1 MAPAARN
8 TSKPTN
14 PKDSPDSTETIP
26 VTADPTTTPTTGL
39 DIPAAAPGTVPAT
52 QSPDAVAP
60 EATKRSEDAVTPD
73 EFPDPSED
81 APEPLTSDPADG
93 SLAVILKVQVSGT
106 RDGKDWPAPGTL
118 VVLPKEEALGLVRG
132 GTAALPVR
140 PGAEKAVDTAPVEY
154 AAELAKESIKAD

>member
-8 TSKPTN
+8 TTKPTN

-26 VTADPTTTPTTGL
+26 VKADPTTTPTTGL
-39 DIPAAAPGTVPAT
+39 DIPAEAPGTVPAT
-52 QSPDAVAP
+52 QAADAATP
-60 EATKRSEDAVTPD
+60 EPVKKSEDAVEPED
-73 EFPDPSED
+73 FPDPSES
-81 APEPLTSDPADG
+81 APETLTADPADG
-93 SLAVILKVQVSGT
+93 HLAVILKVRISGT
-106 RDGKDWPAPGTL
+106 RDGKEWPEPGTL

-140 PGAEKAVDTAPVEY
+140 PGTEKAVDTAPVEY